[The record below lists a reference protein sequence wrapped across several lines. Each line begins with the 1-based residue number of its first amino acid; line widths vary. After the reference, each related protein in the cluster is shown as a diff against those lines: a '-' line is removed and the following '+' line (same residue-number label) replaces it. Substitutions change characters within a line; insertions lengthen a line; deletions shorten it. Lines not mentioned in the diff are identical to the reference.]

1 VSADD
6 GARWQP
12 LGAGF
17 PAVPVTD
24 LAVHR
29 RGDLVASTQGRAFW
43 VLDALGPLREL
54 ADASGAARRAV
65 APAGAAAGAPA
76 HLFAPRPAL
85 RLRYRTAFGGEESS
99 RASDADPQYPPAGA
113 IVDYWVAPGAAEPGR
128 VLALEVRDA
137 RGAVVRRF
145 TTTAAGERREPV
157 AANMRRPAT
166 ETLGTPR
173 LDATPGAH
181 RFVWDMAYAG
191 PLDPGSPRSGRD
203 GPLAAPGRYTVR
215 LAWEDSAGRTA
226 WSAERPLVLE
236 ADPRVLRD
244 GMTPALFASQLE
256 HGLRVRDLVS
266 DVNAVAARL
275 RAAGARRPVEG
286 PADSS
291 ALGTLARRV
300 LSESVRYGRPGLQAQ
315 VQYLYG
321 LARGADQQVGRDAI
335 ERYAELRRLVDAARR
350 DTDALLGGEVRR
362 AAAAGASR

>member
-1 VSADD
+1 
-6 GARWQP
+6 
-12 LGAGF
+12 
-17 PAVPVTD
+17 
-24 LAVHR
+24 
-29 RGDLVASTQGRAFW
+29 
-43 VLDALGPLREL
+43 
-54 ADASGAARRAV
+54 
-65 APAGAAAGAPA
+65 
-76 HLFAPRPAL
+76 
-85 RLRYRTAFGGEESS
+85 
-99 RASDADPQYPPAGA
+99 
-113 IVDYWVAPGAAEPGR
+113 

-137 RGAVVRRF
+137 RGALVRRF
-145 TTTAAGERREPV
+145 TSAGAGERREPV
-157 AANMRRPAT
+157 AGNMRRPAT

-173 LDATPGAH
+173 LDAAPGAH
-181 RFVWDMAYAG
+181 RLRAG
-191 PLDPGSPRSGRD
+191 TSPTPARRPG
-203 GPLAAPGRYTVR
+203 LAAQRARRPDGGPRRYTVR
-215 LAWEDSAGRTA
+215 LAWEDSAGRAA
-226 WSAERPLVLE
+226 WSADRPLAVE